1 MSGLFTA
8 RTPWSYPAAC
18 AALLTMVIAPSV
30 ARGQP
35 VFRTAVDL
43 VDLGVTVVD
52 RKGVPITD
60 LGPEDFQVL
69 EQGRRQDIQL
79 FVRGSDRSEARP
91 ALHIGLLFD
100 TSGSMVSDLGFSRS
114 AAIKFLKAFE
124 WAEDITLVDFDTE
137 VRVARFTQ
145 ADFPRLVERL
155 RGRKPDGWTVLYDA
169 LGVYL
174 DGAASQTGQKI
185 LVLYTDGGDT
195 RSAMS
200 FSEALD
206 LLKASDVTLYVIGFL
221 DHQSSFARNEQRLRL
236 QQLAETTGG
245 QAFFP
250 SSVKQL
256 DEMYGKVRQEIEG
269 RYTLGYA
276 STDRKTDGAWRRV
289 EIKVTRSD
297 ARNVKVRTRAG
308 YFAPYQDAS
317 RPQ

>member
-137 VRVARFTQ
+137 VRVARFGPS
-145 ADFPRLVERL
+145 DFPRLVERI
-155 RGRKPDGWTVLYDA
+155 RGRQPDGWTALYDA

-174 DGAASQTGQKI
+174 DGAHEQNGQKV

-195 RSAMS
+195 RSTMT
-200 FSEALD
+200 FGEAVDGLR
-206 LLKASDVTLYVIGFL
+206 ASDVTLYVIGFL
-221 DHQSSFARNEQRLRL
+221 EHQSASTRHEQRLRL

-245 QAFFP
+245 LAFFP
-250 SSVKQL
+250 TSMQQL
-256 DEMYGKVRQEIEG
+256 DEMYEKVHTDIDA
-269 RYTLGYA
+269 RYVIGYA
-276 STDRKTDGAWRRV
+276 PGGRPDGSWRSVEVKLTRPDLKGAKIRARK
-289 EIKVTRSD
+289 
-297 ARNVKVRTRAG
+297 G
-308 YFAPYQDAS
+308 YFAPYEPDTP
-317 RPQ
+317 RP